1 MKKIVI
7 APDSFKGT
15 LSSLEVCSLVKKS
28 LLEER
33 DDLEIIELPIA
44 DGGEGMTES
53 FMCAFPDSKK
63 IELKAKSPLGR
74 DIEVYYAIVAGDTA
88 VIEMAM
94 ASGIT
99 IEKENDAMRAS
110 TYGTGQIIKDALDK
124 GIRKLVLGIG
134 GSATTDGGIGC
145 TAALGGR
152 FLGKDGES
160 VALCGEGLSDIV
172 SIDLSQLDERLK
184 ECDITVLCDVKNP
197 LYGKNGAA
205 YIFGPQKGA
214 DEKQVEIL
222 DRGLKNLADISEEY
236 LKKDFSQNEGTGA
249 AGGLGFA
256 LVAFLG
262 GKLKGGIDHILDM
275 LSFDEKVKDADLVI
289 TGEGKMDSQSLM
301 GKLPFGV
308 AKRCAHTR
316 VAAIVGLN
324 VADEALIAKLGIAQ
338 VVETNPEH
346 KPFDEI
352 KSTAKED
359 LIKTAKKLLFN

>member
-15 LSSLEVCSLVKKS
+15 LSSLEVCNLVKKS

-33 DDLEIIELPIA
+33 DDLEIIEVPIA

-53 FMCAFPDSKK
+53 FMYAIDDSEKV
-63 IELKAKSPLGR
+63 ELKAESPLGR
-74 DIEVYYAIVAGDTA
+74 DIDVYYAIVYGDTA

-99 IEKENDAMRAS
+99 LEKTKDAMKAS
-110 TYGTGQIIKDALDK
+110 TYGTGQIIKHALDR
-124 GIRKLVLGIG
+124 GIRKFFIGIG

-145 TAALGGR
+145 TAALGGK
-152 FLGKDGES
+152 FLDKSGNEVS
-160 VALCGEGLSDIV
+160 LCGEGLGNIAG
-172 SIDLSQLDERLK
+172 IDLSTLDERIK
-184 ECDITVLCDVKNP
+184 ESEITVLCDVKNP

-214 DEKQVEIL
+214 SEKQVEVL
-222 DRGLKNLADISEEY
+222 DAGLKNLADISAEY
-236 LKKDFSQNEGTGA
+236 LGEDYSQYEGTGA

-275 LSFDEKVKDADLVI
+275 LNFDEKVKDADLVI
-289 TGEGKMDSQSLM
+289 TGEGKMDYQSLM

-308 AKRCAHTR
+308 AKRCAHTK

-324 VADEALIAKLGIAQ
+324 VADEKQIADLGISQ
-338 VVETNPEH
+338 VVETNYKH
-346 KPFDEI
+346 LPFKEV
-352 KSTAKED
+352 KATAKED
-359 LIKTAKKLLFN
+359 LIAAAKKIII

>member
-15 LSSLEVCSLVKKS
+15 LSSLQVCNIVKAS

-33 DDLEIIELPIA
+33 DDLHIIEVPIA

-53 FMCAFPDSKK
+53 FMCAFGDSEKV
-63 IELKAKSPLGR
+63 ELKAKSPLGR
-74 DIEVYYAIVAGDTA
+74 DIDVYYAIIGGNTA

-124 GIRKLVLGIG
+124 GIRKFFLGIG

-152 FLGKDGES
+152 FFDKDGKTVE
-160 VALCGEGLSDIV
+160 LCGKGLADIV
-172 SIDLSQLDERLK
+172 SIDLSDLDNRLK
-184 ECDITVLCDVKNP
+184 ESEITVLCDVKNP
-197 LYGKNGAA
+197 LYGKTGAA

-214 DEKQVEIL
+214 SEKQVEVL
-222 DRGLKNLADISEEY
+222 DAGLKNLADISAEY
-236 LKKDFSQNEGTGA
+236 LKKDFSQYEGTGA

-256 LVAFLG
+256 LIAFLG

-275 LSFDEKVKDADLVI
+275 LAFDEKVKDADLVI

-308 AKRCAHTR
+308 AKRCAHTK
-316 VAAIVGLN
+316 VAAVVGLN
-324 VADEALIAKLGIAQ
+324 VADEKLIDELGISQ

-346 KPFDEI
+346 LPFEQV
-352 KSTAKED
+352 KATAKED
-359 LIKTAKKLLFN
+359 LFAAAKKIII

>member
-15 LSSLEVCSLVKKS
+15 LSSLEVCNIVKKS

-33 DDLEIIELPIA
+33 EELEIIEVPIA

-53 FMCAFPDSKK
+53 FMCAFPGSEKV
-63 IELKAKSPLGR
+63 ELKAKSPLGR
-74 DIEVYYAIVAGDTA
+74 DIDVYYAIVSGDTA

-94 ASGIT
+94 ASGVT
-99 IEKENDAMRAS
+99 IEKQNDAMRAS
-110 TYGTGQIIKDALDK
+110 TYGTGQIIKHALDK
-124 GIRKLVLGIG
+124 GIRKFFLGIG

-145 TAALGGR
+145 VAALGGK
-152 FLGKDGES
+152 FLDKDGNT
-160 VALCGEGLSDIV
+160 VALCGQGLSDIV
-172 SIDLSQLDERLK
+172 TVDLSELDSRIK
-184 ECDITVLCDVKNP
+184 ESEITVLCDVKNP

-214 DEKQVEIL
+214 DKNQVELL
-222 DRGLKNLADISEEY
+222 DAGLKNLADISAEY
-236 LKKDFSQNEGTGA
+236 LKKDFSQLEGTGA

-262 GKLKGGIDHILDM
+262 GTLKGGIDHILDM

-324 VADEALIAKLGIAQ
+324 TADEKLIDELGISQ
-338 VVETNPEH
+338 VVETNPLH
-346 KPFDEI
+346 LPFEQV
-352 KSTAKED
+352 KATARED
-359 LIKTAKKLLFN
+359 LFVAAKKIII

>member
-15 LSSLEVCSLVKKS
+15 LSSLEVCNIVKAS

-33 DDLEIIELPIA
+33 NDLEIIEVPIA

-53 FMCAFPDSKK
+53 FMCAMSDSEK
-63 IELKAKSPLGR
+63 IELQAKSPLGR
-74 DIEVYYAIVAGDTA
+74 DIDVYYAIVSGDTA

-99 IEKENDAMRAS
+99 IEKENDAMKAS

-124 GIRKLVLGIG
+124 GIRKFFLGIG

-145 TAALGGR
+145 VAALGGK
-152 FLGKDGES
+152 FLDKDGNE
-160 VALCGEGLSDIV
+160 VALCGEGLGDIV
-172 SIDLSQLDERLK
+172 SIDLSDLDERIK
-184 ECDITVLCDVKNP
+184 DSDITVLCDVKNP
-197 LYGKNGAA
+197 LYGKSGAA
-205 YIFGPQKGA
+205 HIFGPQKGA
-214 DEKQVEIL
+214 SEKQVEIL
-222 DRGLKNLADISEEY
+222 DSGLKNLADISAEY
-236 LKKDFSQNEGTGA
+236 LKKDLSQLEGTGA

-262 GKLKGGIDHILDM
+262 GELKGGIDHILDM
-275 LSFDEKVKDADLVI
+275 LCFDDKVKDADLVI

-308 AKRCAHTR
+308 AKRCKHTK

-324 VADEALIAKLGIAQ
+324 VADEKLIDELGISQ

-346 KPFDEI
+346 LPFEQV
-352 KSTAKED
+352 KATAKED
-359 LIKTAKKLLFN
+359 LMKAAKKIIL

>member
-15 LSSLEVCSLVKKS
+15 LSSLEVCNIVRKS

-33 DDLEIIELPIA
+33 DDLEIIEVPIA

-53 FMCAFPDSKK
+53 FMCAFDDSEKV
-63 IELKAKSPLGR
+63 ELKAKSPLGR
-74 DIEVYYAIVAGDTA
+74 EIDVYYAIVSGDTA

-110 TYGTGQIIKDALDK
+110 TYGTGEILKHALDK
-124 GIRKLVLGIG
+124 GIRKFFLGIG

-145 TAALGGR
+145 TAALGGK
-152 FLGKDGES
+152 FLDKDGNM
-160 VALCGEGLSDIV
+160 APLCGQGLSDIV
-172 SIDLSQLDERLK
+172 SIDLSDLDSRLK
-184 ECDITVLCDVKNP
+184 ESEITVLCDVKNP

-214 DEKQVEIL
+214 SEKQVEYL
-222 DRGLKNLADISEEY
+222 DSGLKNLADISAEY
-236 LKKDFSQNEGTGA
+236 LNKDFSQYEGTGA

-275 LSFDEKVKDADLVI
+275 LNFNEKVKDADLVI

-316 VAAIVGLN
+316 VAAVVGLN
-324 VADEALIAKLGIAQ
+324 VADEKLIDELGISQ

-346 KPFDEI
+346 LLFEQVKA
-352 KSTAKED
+352 TARED
-359 LIKTAKKLLFN
+359 LLRAAKKIII

>member
-15 LSSLEVCSLVKKS
+15 LSSLEVCNIVKKS
-28 LLEER
+28 LLEENA
-33 DDLEIIELPIA
+33 DLEITEVPIA

-53 FMCAFPDSKK
+53 FMCAMAGSEKN
-63 IELKAKSPLGR
+63 ELKAESPLGR
-74 DIEVYYAIVAGDTA
+74 EIDVYYAVIGGDTA

-110 TYGTGQIIKDALDK
+110 TYGTGQIIKHALDK
-124 GIRKLVLGIG
+124 GIRKFFLGIG

-145 TAALGGR
+145 TAALGGK
-152 FLGKDGES
+152 FLDKDGNM
-160 VALCGEGLSDIV
+160 VPLCGEGLADIV
-172 SIDLSQLDERLK
+172 TVDLSELDERIK
-184 ECDITVLCDVKNP
+184 ESDITVLCDVKNP
-197 LYGKNGAA
+197 LYGKTGAA

-214 DEKQVEIL
+214 SEKQVEIL
-222 DRGLKNLADISEEY
+222 DAGLKNLADISAEY
-236 LKKDFSQNEGTGA
+236 LKKDFSQYEGTGA

-262 GKLKGGIDHILDM
+262 GTLKGGIDHILDM

-316 VAAIVGLN
+316 VVAIVGLN
-324 VADEALIAKLGIAQ
+324 VADEKLINELGIAQ
-338 VVETNPEH
+338 VVETNPGH
-346 KPFDEI
+346 LPFEEVRVN
-352 KSTAKED
+352 AKED
-359 LIKTAKKLLFN
+359 LYKASKKIII

>member
-15 LSSLEVCSLVKKS
+15 LSSLEVCNLVKKS

-53 FMCAFPDSKK
+53 FMCAFPDSEK

-74 DIEVYYAIVAGDTA
+74 DIDVYYAIISGDTA

-124 GIRKLVLGIG
+124 GIRKFVLGIG

-145 TAALGGR
+145 TGALGGK
-152 FLGKDGES
+152 FLNKDGDEVS
-160 VALCGEGLSDIV
+160 LCGEGLSHIAA
-172 SIDLSQLDERLK
+172 IDLSGLDERLK
-184 ECDITVLCDVKNP
+184 ESDITVLCDVKNP

-222 DRGLKNLADISEEY
+222 DSGLKNLAEISAVY
-236 LKKDFSQNEGTGA
+236 LKKDMSQLEGTGA

-308 AKRCAHTR
+308 AKRCQHTK

-324 VADEALIAKLGIAQ
+324 TADEKLIDELGISQ
-338 VVETNPEH
+338 VVETNPGH
-346 KPFDEI
+346 LPFEQV
-352 KSTAKED
+352 KATAKED
-359 LIKTAKKLLFN
+359 LITAAKKIII

>member
-1 MKKIVI
+1 MKKIVV

-15 LSSLEVCSLVKKS
+15 LSSLEVCNIVKAS

-33 DDLEIIELPIA
+33 NDLEITEVPIA
-44 DGGEGMTES
+44 DGGEGMAES
-53 FMCAFPDSKK
+53 FMCAMTDSEK

-74 DIEVYYAIVAGDTA
+74 DIDVYYAIVSGDTA

-99 IEKENDAMRAS
+99 IEKENDAMKAS

-124 GIRKLVLGIG
+124 GIRKFFLGIG

-145 TAALGGR
+145 TAALGGK
-152 FLGKDGES
+152 FLDKDGRE
-160 VALCGEGLSDIV
+160 VALCGEGLVDIV
-172 SIDLSQLDERLK
+172 GIDLSGLDERIK
-184 ECDITVLCDVKNP
+184 DCDITVLCDVKNP

-214 DEKQVEIL
+214 SEKQVEIL
-222 DRGLKNLADISEEY
+222 DSGLKNLADISAEY
-236 LKKDFSQNEGTGA
+236 LKKDLSQLEGTGA

-262 GKLKGGIDHILDM
+262 GELKGGIDHILDM
-275 LSFDEKVKDADLVI
+275 LGFDEKVKDADLVI

-308 AKRCAHTR
+308 AKRCKHTR

-324 VADEALIAKLGIAQ
+324 VADEKLIDELGISQ

-346 KPFDEI
+346 LPFEQV
-352 KSTAKED
+352 KATAKED
-359 LIKTAKKLLFN
+359 LMKAAKKIIL

>member
-15 LSSLEVCSLVKKS
+15 LSSLEVCNIVKAS

-33 DDLEIIELPIA
+33 NDLEVIEVPIA

-53 FMCAFPDSKK
+53 FMCAMADSEK
-63 IELKAKSPLGR
+63 IELKAKGPLGR
-74 DIEVYYAIVAGDTA
+74 DIDVYYAIVSGDTA

-99 IEKENDAMRAS
+99 IEKENDPMKAS

-124 GIRKLVLGIG
+124 GIRKFFLGIG

-145 TAALGGR
+145 TSALDKYGN
-152 FLGKDGES
+152 E
-160 VALCGEGLSDIV
+160 VALCGEGLGAIV
-172 SIDLSQLDERLK
+172 SIDLSGLDERIK
-184 ECDITVLCDVKNP
+184 DSDITVLCDVKNP
-197 LYGKNGAA
+197 LYGKTGAA

-214 DEKQVEIL
+214 SEKQVEIL
-222 DRGLKNLADISEEY
+222 DAGLKNLADISAEY
-236 LKKDFSQNEGTGA
+236 LKKDLSQLEGTGA

-262 GKLKGGIDHILDM
+262 GELKGGIDHILDM

-308 AKRCAHTR
+308 AKRCKHTR
-316 VAAIVGLN
+316 VAAVVGLN
-324 VADEALIAKLGIAQ
+324 VADENLIDELGISQ

-346 KPFDEI
+346 LPFEQVKD
-352 KSTAKED
+352 TAKED
-359 LIKTAKKLLFN
+359 LMKAAKKIIL

>member
-1 MKKIVI
+1 MKIII

-15 LSSLEVCSLVKKS
+15 LSSLQVCEIVKQS

-33 DDLEIIELPIA
+33 DDLEIIEVPIA
-44 DGGEGMTES
+44 DGGEGMTVS
-53 FMCAFPDSKK
+53 FMCAMAGSEKV
-63 IELKAKSPLGR
+63 ELKAKSPLGR
-74 DIEVYYAIVAGDTA
+74 DIDVYYAIVSGDTA

-99 IEKENDAMRAS
+99 IEKQNDAMRAS
-110 TYGTGQIIKDALDK
+110 TYGTGQIIKHALDK
-124 GIRKLVLGIG
+124 GIRKFFLGIG

-145 TAALGGR
+145 VAALGGK
-152 FLGKDGES
+152 FLDKDGNT
-160 VALCGEGLSDIV
+160 VALCGQGLSDIV
-172 SIDLSQLDERLK
+172 TVDLSELDSRIK
-184 ECDITVLCDVKNP
+184 ESEITVLCDVKNP

-214 DEKQVEIL
+214 DKNQVELL
-222 DRGLKNLADISEEY
+222 DAGLKNLADISAEY
-236 LKKDFSQNEGTGA
+236 LKKDFSQLEGTGA

-262 GKLKGGIDHILDM
+262 GTLKGGIDHILDM

-324 VADEALIAKLGIAQ
+324 TADEKLIDELGISQ
-338 VVETNPEH
+338 VVETNPLH
-346 KPFDEI
+346 LPFEQV
-352 KSTAKED
+352 KATARED
-359 LIKTAKKLLFN
+359 LFVAAKKIII

>member
-15 LSSLEVCSLVKKS
+15 LSSLEVCELVKKS

-33 DDLEIIELPIA
+33 DDLEIIEVPIA

-53 FMCAFPDSKK
+53 FMCAIPDSEK
-63 IELKAKSPLGR
+63 IVLKAKSPLGR
-74 DIEVYYAIVAGDTA
+74 EIDVYYAIVYGDTA

-99 IEKENDAMRAS
+99 LEKKKDAMKAS
-110 TYGTGQIIKDALDK
+110 TYGTGQIIKHALDK
-124 GIRKLVLGIG
+124 GIRKFFLGIG

-145 TAALGGR
+145 TSALGGK
-152 FLGKDGES
+152 FLDKDGNE
-160 VALCGEGLSDIV
+160 VPLCGEGLGDIV
-172 SIDLSQLDERLK
+172 SIDLSGLDERIK
-184 ECDITVLCDVKNP
+184 ESEITVLCDVKNP

-214 DEKQVEIL
+214 SEKQVEVL
-222 DRGLKNLADISEEY
+222 DAGLKNLADISAEY
-236 LKKDFSQNEGTGA
+236 LGKDYSQLEGTGA

-262 GKLKGGIDHILDM
+262 GTLKGGIDHILDM
-275 LSFDEKVKDADLVI
+275 LEFDEKVKDADLVI
-289 TGEGKMDSQSLM
+289 TGEGKMDYQSLM

-324 VADEALIAKLGIAQ
+324 TADEKQIADLGISQ
-338 VVETNPEH
+338 VVETNYKH
-346 KPFDEI
+346 LPFKEV
-352 KSTAKED
+352 KATAKED
-359 LIKTAKKLLFN
+359 LIAAAKKIII

>member
-15 LSSLEVCSLVKKS
+15 LSSLEVCNIVKKS

-33 DDLEIIELPIA
+33 DDLEIIEVPIA

-53 FMCAFPDSKK
+53 FMCAMNDSEKV
-63 IELKAKSPLGR
+63 ELKAQSPLGR
-74 DIEVYYAIVAGDTA
+74 EIDVYYAIVGGDTA

-110 TYGTGQIIKDALDK
+110 TYGTGQIIKHALDK
-124 GIRKLVLGIG
+124 GIRKFAIGIG

-145 TAALGGR
+145 TSALGGK
-152 FLGKDGES
+152 FLDKDGKE
-160 VALCGEGLSDIV
+160 VALCGKGLSDIV
-172 SIDLSQLDERLK
+172 AIDLSDLDSRLK
-184 ECDITVLCDVKNP
+184 DSEITVLCDVKNP

-214 DEKQVEIL
+214 SEKQVEVL
-222 DRGLKNLADISEEY
+222 DAGLKNLAYISAEY
-236 LKKDFSQNEGTGA
+236 LKKDYSQYEGTGA

-262 GKLKGGIDHILDM
+262 GTLKGGIDHILDI
-275 LSFDEKVKDADLVI
+275 LDFGEKVKDADLVI

-308 AKRCAHTR
+308 AKRCTHTK
-316 VAAIVGLN
+316 VSAIVGLN
-324 VADEALIAKLGIAQ
+324 VADEALINELGIAQ
-338 VVETNPEH
+338 VVETNPLH
-346 KPFDEI
+346 LPFDEV
-352 KSTAKED
+352 KATAKED
-359 LIKTAKKLLFN
+359 LYKASKKIII

>member
-1 MKKIVI
+1 MKKIVV

-15 LSSLEVCSLVKKS
+15 LSSLEVCNLVRES

-33 DDLEIIELPIA
+33 KDLDIITLPIA

-53 FMCAFPDSKK
+53 FMSAFADSEK

-74 DIEVYYAIVAGDTA
+74 DIDVYYAIVSGDTA

-99 IEKENDAMRAS
+99 IEKENNAMRAS
-110 TYGTGQIIKDALDK
+110 TYGTGQIIKDALDR
-124 GIRKLVLGIG
+124 GVRKFVLGIG

-145 TAALGGR
+145 TAALGGK
-152 FLGKDGES
+152 FLGKDSES
-160 VALCGEGLSDIV
+160 VELCGEGLNDIV
-172 SIDLSQLDERLK
+172 SIDLSQLDDRLK

-222 DRGLKNLADISEEY
+222 DQGLRNLADISAEY
-236 LKKDFSQNEGTGA
+236 MKKDYSQYEGAGA

-308 AKRCAHTR
+308 AKRCRHTR
-316 VAAIVGLN
+316 EAAIVGLST
-324 VADEALIAKLGIAQ
+324 ADANLIAQLGIAQ

-346 KPFDEI
+346 KPFDEV
-352 KSTAKED
+352 KVTAKAD
-359 LIKTAKKLLFN
+359 LVKAAKKIII

>member
-15 LSSLEVCSLVKKS
+15 LSSLEVCRLVRES

-33 DDLEIIELPIA
+33 DDLEITELPIA

-53 FMCAFPDSKK
+53 FMCAFSDSEK

-74 DIEVYYAIVAGDTA
+74 DIDVYYAVVGGDTA

-110 TYGTGQIIKDALDK
+110 TYGTGEILKHALDK
-124 GIRKLVLGIG
+124 GIRRFILGIG

-145 TAALGGR
+145 TAALGGK
-152 FLGKDGES
+152 FIGKDGGS
-160 VALCGEGLSDIV
+160 VELCGKGLSDIV
-172 SIDLSQLDERLK
+172 SIDLSDLDERLK
-184 ECDITVLCDVKNP
+184 GSEITVLCDVKNP

-222 DRGLKNLADISEEY
+222 DSGLKNLADISAEY
-236 LKKDFSQNEGTGA
+236 LKKDLSQLPGTGA

-262 GKLKGGIDHILDM
+262 GRLKGGIDHILDM

-308 AKRCAHTR
+308 AKRCAHTK

-324 VADEALIAKLGIAQ
+324 VADEKLINDLGIAQ
-338 VVETNPEH
+338 VVETNYMH
-346 KPFDEI
+346 LPFD
-352 KSTAKED
+352 KVKATAKED
-359 LIKTAKKLLFN
+359 LIAAAKKIII

>member
-7 APDSFKGT
+7 APDSFKGS
-15 LSSLEVCSLVKKS
+15 LSSLEVCELVKKS

-33 DDLEIIELPIA
+33 NDLEIIEVPIA

-53 FMCAFPDSKK
+53 FMCAIPESEKVT
-63 IELKAKSPLGR
+63 LKAKSPLGR
-74 DIEVYYAIVAGDTA
+74 EIDVYYAIVYGDTA

-99 IEKENDAMRAS
+99 IEKEKNAMKAS
-110 TYGTGQIIKDALDK
+110 TYGTGQIIKHALDK
-124 GIRKLVLGIG
+124 GIRKFFLGIG

-145 TAALGGR
+145 VSALGGK
-152 FLGKDGES
+152 FLDKDGKAVS
-160 VALCGEGLSDIV
+160 LCGEGLGDIV
-172 SIDLSQLDERLK
+172 TIDLSGLDERIK
-184 ECDITVLCDVKNP
+184 ESKITVLCDVKNP
-197 LYGKNGAA
+197 LYGENGAA

-214 DEKQVEIL
+214 DEKQVEYL
-222 DRGLKNLADISEEY
+222 DAGLKNLADISAEY
-236 LKKDFSQNEGTGA
+236 LGKDYSLLEGTGA

-262 GKLKGGIDHILDM
+262 GRLKGGIDHILDM
-275 LSFDEKVKDADLVI
+275 LSFDEKVKEADLVI
-289 TGEGKMDSQSLM
+289 TGEGKMDYQSLM

-324 VADEALIAKLGIAQ
+324 TADEKQIADLGISQ
-338 VVETNPEH
+338 VVETNPKH
-346 KPFDEI
+346 LPF
-352 KSTAKED
+352 KQVVATAKED
-359 LIKTAKKLLFN
+359 LMAAAKKIII

>member
-15 LSSLEVCSLVKKS
+15 LSSLEVCNLVKKS

-33 DDLEIIELPIA
+33 SDLEITEVPIA

-53 FMCAFPDSKK
+53 FMCAIEGSEKV
-63 IELKAKSPLGR
+63 ELKAKSPLGR
-74 DIEVYYAIVAGDTA
+74 DIDVYYAVVYGDTA

-110 TYGTGQIIKDALDK
+110 TYGTGQIIKHALDK
-124 GIRKLVLGIG
+124 GIRKFFLGIG

-152 FLGKDGES
+152 FLDKDGKQ
-160 VALCGEGLSDIV
+160 VPLCGEGLRLIE
-172 SIDLSQLDERLK
+172 SIDLTDLDERINDC
-184 ECDITVLCDVKNP
+184 EITVLCDVKNP

-222 DRGLKNLADISEEY
+222 DAGLKRLADISAEY
-236 LKKDFSQNEGTGA
+236 LGKDYSLLEGTGA

-256 LVAFLG
+256 LVAFMG
-262 GKLKGGIDHILDM
+262 GTLKGGIDHILDM
-275 LSFDEKVKDADLVI
+275 LCFDEKVKDADLVI
-289 TGEGKMDSQSLM
+289 TGEGKMDYQSLM

-308 AKRCAHTR
+308 AKRCKHTR

-324 VADEALIAKLGIAQ
+324 TAEEKQIAELGISQ
-338 VVETNPEH
+338 VVETNPKH
-346 KPFDEI
+346 LPFEQVI
-352 KSTAKED
+352 PTAKED
-359 LIKTAKKLLFN
+359 LIAAAKKIII

>member
-15 LSSLEVCSLVKKS
+15 LSSLEVCNLVKQS

-33 DDLEIIELPIA
+33 DDLEIVEVPIA

-53 FMCAFPDSKK
+53 FMCAIDGSEKV
-63 IELKAKSPLGR
+63 ELKAKSPLGR
-74 DIEVYYAIVAGDTA
+74 DIDVYYAVVYGDTA

-99 IEKENDAMRAS
+99 IEKEKDAMKAS
-110 TYGTGQIIKDALDK
+110 TYGTGQIIKHALDK
-124 GIRKLVLGIG
+124 GIRKFFLGIG

-145 TAALGGR
+145 VAALGGK
-152 FLGKDGES
+152 FLSKDGKE
-160 VALCGEGLSDIV
+160 VPLCGEGLSLIEK
-172 SIDLSQLDERLK
+172 IDLSGLDERIK
-184 ECDITVLCDVKNP
+184 ESEITVLCDVKNP

-214 DEKQVEIL
+214 NEKQVEIL
-222 DRGLKNLADISEEY
+222 DAGLKNLADISAEY
-236 LKKDFSQNEGTGA
+236 LKKDFSGYEGTGA

-256 LVAFLG
+256 LVAFMG
-262 GKLKGGIDHILDM
+262 GTLKGGIDHILDM
-275 LSFDEKVKDADLVI
+275 LSFNEKVKDADLVI
-289 TGEGKMDSQSLM
+289 TGEGKMDHQSLM

-308 AKRCAHTR
+308 AKRCEHTK

-324 VADEALIAKLGIAQ
+324 TADEKQISELGISQ
-338 VVETNPEH
+338 VVETNYLH
-346 KPFDEI
+346 LPFEQV
-352 KSTAKED
+352 KATAKED
-359 LIKTAKKLLFN
+359 LIAAAKKIII

>member
-15 LSSLEVCSLVKKS
+15 LSSLQVCELVRQS

-33 DDLEIIELPIA
+33 DDLEIIAVPIA

-53 FMCAFPDSKK
+53 FMCAMAGSEKL
-63 IELKAKSPLGR
+63 ELKAKSPLGR
-74 DIEVYYAIVAGDTA
+74 DIDVYYAIVSGDTA

-99 IEKENDAMRAS
+99 IEKENNAMRAS
-110 TYGTGQIIKDALDK
+110 TYGTGQIIKHALDK
-124 GIRKLVLGIG
+124 GIRKFFLGIG

-145 TAALGGR
+145 TAALGGK
-152 FLGKDGES
+152 FLDKDGNE
-160 VALCGEGLSDIV
+160 VALCGEGLADIAAV
-172 SIDLSQLDERLK
+172 DLSQLDSRIK
-184 ECDITVLCDVKNP
+184 ESEITVLCDVKNP

-214 DEKQVEIL
+214 DPKQVEIL
-222 DRGLKNLADISEEY
+222 DEGLKNLAGISAEY
-236 LKKDFSQNEGTGA
+236 LKKDFSQLEGTGA

-262 GKLKGGIDHILDM
+262 GTLKGGIDHILDM
-275 LSFDEKVKDADLVI
+275 LGFDEKVKDADLVI

-324 VADEALIAKLGIAQ
+324 TADEKLIDELGISQ
-338 VVETNPEH
+338 VVETNPKH
-346 KPFDEI
+346 LPFEQV
-352 KSTAKED
+352 KATAKED
-359 LIKTAKKLLFN
+359 LLLAAKKIII

>member
-15 LSSLEVCSLVKKS
+15 LSSLEVCNLVKKS

-33 DDLEIIELPIA
+33 DDLHIIEVPIA

-53 FMCAFPDSKK
+53 FMCAFADSEKV
-63 IELKAKSPLGR
+63 ELKAKSPLGR
-74 DIEVYYAIVAGDTA
+74 EIDVYYAIVSGDTA

-124 GIRKLVLGIG
+124 GIRKFILGIG

-145 TAALGGR
+145 TAALGGK
-152 FLGKDGES
+152 FMGKDKES
-160 VALCGEGLSDIV
+160 VALCGEGLGDIV
-172 SIDLSQLDERLK
+172 SIDLSELDSRLRDS
-184 ECDITVLCDVKNP
+184 EITVLCDVKNP

-214 DEKQVEIL
+214 SEKQVEIL
-222 DRGLKNLADISEEY
+222 DSGLRNLADISAEY
-236 LKKDFSQNEGTGA
+236 LEKDLSNLEGTGA

-308 AKRCAHTR
+308 AKRCAHTK

-324 VADEALIAKLGIAQ
+324 VADEKLIDELGISQ
-338 VVETNPEH
+338 VVETNPLH
-346 KPFDEI
+346 LPFEQV
-352 KSTAKED
+352 KASAKED
-359 LIKTAKKLLFN
+359 LLRAAKKIII

>member
-15 LSSLEVCSLVKKS
+15 LSSLEVCNLVKKS

-33 DDLEIIELPIA
+33 DDLEIVELPIA

-53 FMCAFPDSKK
+53 FMCAFGDSEKV
-63 IELKAKSPLGR
+63 ELKAKSPLGR
-74 DIEVYYAIVAGDTA
+74 DIDVYYAIVDANTA

-110 TYGTGQIIKDALDK
+110 TYGTGEIITHALDK
-124 GIRKLVLGIG
+124 GIRRFVLGIG

-145 TAALGGR
+145 TAALGGK
-152 FLGKDGES
+152 FLDKNGNS
-160 VALCGEGLSDIV
+160 VALCGEGLPNIV
-172 SIDLSQLDERLK
+172 SIDLSDLDSRLK
-184 ECDITVLCDVKNP
+184 DSEITVLCDVKNP

-214 DEKQVEIL
+214 DEKQVEYL
-222 DRGLKNLADISEEY
+222 DSGLKNLADISAEY
-236 LKKDFSQNEGTGA
+236 LKKDMSQLEGTGA

-262 GKLKGGIDHILDM
+262 GTLKGGIDHILDM

-308 AKRCAHTR
+308 AKRCAHTK

-324 VADEALIAKLGIAQ
+324 VADERLIDELGISQ
-338 VVETNPEH
+338 VVETNPMH
-346 KPFDEI
+346 LPFEQVKDNAE
-352 KSTAKED
+352 AD
-359 LIKTAKKLLFN
+359 LLVAAKKIII

>member
-15 LSSLEVCSLVKKS
+15 LSSLEVCNLVKKS

-33 DDLEIIELPIA
+33 DDLEITELPIA

-53 FMCAFPDSKK
+53 FMCAFPDSEKT
-63 IELKAKSPLGR
+63 ELKAKSPLGR
-74 DIEVYYAIVAGDTA
+74 DIDVYYAIVSKDTA

-110 TYGTGQIIKDALDK
+110 TYGTGQLIKDALDK
-124 GIRKLVLGIG
+124 GIRKFVLGIG

-145 TAALGGR
+145 IAALGGR
-152 FLGKDGES
+152 FIDKGGKE
-160 VALCGEGLSDIV
+160 VALCGEGLSDIA
-172 SIDLSQLDERLK
+172 SIDLSTLDERIK
-184 ECDITVLCDVKNP
+184 ESEITVLCDVKNP
-197 LYGKNGAA
+197 LYGKKGAA

-214 DEKQVEIL
+214 SEKQVEIL
-222 DRGLKNLADISEEY
+222 DAGLKNLADISAEY
-236 LKKDFSQNEGTGA
+236 LGKDFSLIEGTGA

-256 LVAFLG
+256 LIAFLG
-262 GKLKGGIDHILDM
+262 GRLKGGIDHILDM

-324 VADEALIAKLGIAQ
+324 TADEKIIEELGIAQ
-338 VVETNPEH
+338 VVETNPKH
-346 KPFDEI
+346 LPFEQI
-352 KSTAKED
+352 KATAKED
-359 LIKTAKKLLFN
+359 LIVAAKRIIL

>member
-15 LSSLEVCSLVKKS
+15 LSSLEVCSLVKRS

-33 DDLEIIELPIA
+33 DDLEIIEVPIA

-53 FMCAFPDSKK
+53 FMCAYPESEK
-63 IELKAKSPLGR
+63 ICLKAQSPLGR
-74 DIEVYYAIVAGDTA
+74 EIDVYYGVVGGDIA

-110 TYGTGQIIKDALDK
+110 TYGTGQIIKDALDR
-124 GIRKLVLGIG
+124 GIRKFVLGIG

-145 TAALGGR
+145 TTALGGK
-152 FLGKDGES
+152 FLDKDGKS
-160 VALCGEGLSDIV
+160 VSLCGEGLSSIDA
-172 SIDLSQLDERLK
+172 IDLSGLDERLK
-184 ECDITVLCDVKNP
+184 DSDITVLCDVKNP

-205 YIFGPQKGA
+205 YIFSPQKGA
-214 DEKQVEIL
+214 SEKQVEIL
-222 DRGLKNLADISEEY
+222 DSGLKNLADVSAVY
-236 LKKDFSQNEGTGA
+236 LKKDLSQLEGTGA

-256 LVAFLG
+256 LVAFLD

-275 LSFDEKVKDADLVI
+275 LDFDEKVKDADLVI

-308 AKRCAHTR
+308 AKRCTHTK
-316 VAAIVGLN
+316 VTAIVGLN
-324 VADEALIAKLGIAQ
+324 TADEKQIADLGIGQ
-338 VVETNPEH
+338 VVETNPLHLPFEH
-346 KPFDEI
+346 VKN
-352 KSTAKED
+352 TAKED
-359 LIKTAKKLLFN
+359 LMAATKKIII

>member
-15 LSSLEVCSLVKKS
+15 LSSLQVCNIVKES

-33 DDLEIIELPIA
+33 DDLQIIEVPIA

-53 FMCAFPDSKK
+53 FMCALPGSEK

-74 DIEVYYAIVAGDTA
+74 DIDVYYAIVSGDTA

-99 IEKENDAMRAS
+99 IEQQNDAMKAS
-110 TYGTGQIIKDALDK
+110 TYGTGQIIKHALDK
-124 GIRKLVLGIG
+124 GIRKFVLGIG

-145 TAALGGR
+145 IAALGGK
-152 FLGKDGES
+152 FLDKDGNM
-160 VALCGEGLSDIV
+160 VALCGEGLGNIARVDLSDI
-172 SIDLSQLDERLK
+172 DERIK
-184 ECDITVLCDVKNP
+184 DSEITVLCDVKNP

-222 DRGLKNLADISEEY
+222 DAGLKNLAGISAEY
-236 LKKDFSQNEGTGA
+236 LKKDFSQYEGTGA

-262 GKLKGGIDHILDM
+262 GTLKGGIDHILDM
-275 LSFDEKVKDADLVI
+275 LDFDEKVKDADLVI

-324 VADEALIAKLGIAQ
+324 VADNKLIDELGISQ

-346 KPFDEI
+346 LPFEQV
-352 KSTAKED
+352 KATAKED
-359 LIKTAKKLLFN
+359 LFKASKKIII

>member
-15 LSSLEVCSLVKKS
+15 LSSLEVCNLVKKS

-33 DDLEIIELPIA
+33 DDLEIIEVPIA

-53 FMCAFPDSKK
+53 FMCAIEGSEKV
-63 IELKAKSPLGR
+63 ELKAKSPLGR
-74 DIEVYYAIVAGDTA
+74 DIDVYYGIVYGDTA

-110 TYGTGQIIKDALDK
+110 TYGTGQLIKHALEK
-124 GIRKLVLGIG
+124 GIRKFFLGIG

-145 TAALGGR
+145 VAALGGK
-152 FLGKDGES
+152 FFDKYGNE
-160 VALCGEGLSDIV
+160 VPLCGEGLTLIEN
-172 SIDLSQLDERLK
+172 IDLSGLDERIK
-184 ECDITVLCDVKNP
+184 ESEITVLCDVKNP

-214 DEKQVEIL
+214 NEKQVEHL
-222 DRGLKNLADISEEY
+222 DVGLKNLADVSAEY
-236 LKKDFSQNEGTGA
+236 LGKDYSQYEGTGA

-256 LVAFLG
+256 LIAFLG
-262 GKLKGGIDHILDM
+262 GTLKGGIDHILDM

-289 TGEGKMDSQSLM
+289 TGEGKMDYQSLM

-308 AKRCAHTR
+308 AKRCAHTK

-324 VADEALIAKLGIAQ
+324 TADEKQIADLGIVQ
-338 VVETNPEH
+338 VVETNFAH
-346 KPFDEI
+346 LPFEQV
-352 KSTAKED
+352 KATAKED
-359 LIKTAKKLLFN
+359 LMAAAKKIVL

>member
-15 LSSLEVCSLVKKS
+15 LSSLEVCNLVKKS
-28 LLEER
+28 LLEDRE
-33 DDLEIIELPIA
+33 DLQITELPIA

-53 FMCAFPDSKK
+53 FMCAVKDSKK
-63 IELKAKSPLGR
+63 ISLKAKSPLGR
-74 DIEVYYAIVAGDTA
+74 DIDVYYAIIHGDTA

-99 IEKENDAMRAS
+99 VEKENDAMRAS
-110 TYGTGQIIKDALDK
+110 TYGTGEIIKNALDK
-124 GIRKLVLGIG
+124 GIRKFFIGIG

-145 TAALGGR
+145 TAALGGK
-152 FLGKDGES
+152 FLDKDGNG
-160 VALCGEGLSDIV
+160 VALCGEGLKDIAA
-172 SIDLSQLDERLK
+172 IDLSSVDERIK
-184 ECDITVLCDVKNP
+184 ESEITVLCDVKNP

-205 YIFGPQKGA
+205 YIFSPQKGA
-214 DEKQVEIL
+214 SEKQVGIL
-222 DRGLKNLADISEEY
+222 DEGLKNLAGISAEY
-236 LKKDFSQNEGTGA
+236 MKKDFSQYEGAGA

-262 GKLKGGIDHILDM
+262 GRLKGGIDHILDM

-308 AKRCAHTR
+308 AKRCTHTR

-324 VADEALIAKLGIAQ
+324 NTDEKLINDLGIAQ
-338 VVETNPEH
+338 VVETNPGH
-346 KPFDEI
+346 LPFESI
-352 KSTAKED
+352 KATARED
-359 LIKTAKKLLFN
+359 LMKAAKKIIV

>member
-1 MKKIVI
+1 MKKIVV

-63 IELKAKSPLGR
+63 LTLKAKSPLGR
-74 DIEVYYAIVAGDTA
+74 DIDVYYAIVSGDTA

-99 IEKENDAMRAS
+99 IEKENDPMRAS

-124 GIRKLVLGIG
+124 GIRRFILGIG

-145 TAALGGR
+145 TAALGGK
-152 FLGKDGES
+152 FLNKDGKP
-160 VALCGEGLSDIV
+160 VALCGEGLADISAV
-172 SIDLSQLDERLK
+172 DLSELDERIRCS
-184 ECDITVLCDVKNP
+184 EITVLCDVKNP

-205 YIFGPQKGA
+205 YVFGPQKGA
-214 DEKQVEIL
+214 DENQVEAL
-222 DRGLKNLADISEEY
+222 DSGLKNLADISAEY
-236 LKKDFSQNEGTGA
+236 LKKDYSRLEGTGA

-275 LSFDEKVKDADLVI
+275 LSFNEKVKDADLVI

-316 VAAIVGLN
+316 VAAVVGLN
-324 VADEALIAKLGIAQ
+324 TADESLIRELGIAQ
-338 VVETNPEH
+338 VVETNPLH

-352 KSTAKED
+352 KATAKEE
-359 LIKTAKKLLFN
+359 LMSAAKKIII

>member
-15 LSSLEVCSLVKKS
+15 LSSLEVCNLVKKS

-53 FMCAFPDSKK
+53 FMCAFPDSEK

-74 DIEVYYAIVAGDTA
+74 DIDVYYAIVSGDTA

-124 GIRKLVLGIG
+124 GIHKFILGIG

-145 TAALGGR
+145 TGALGGK
-152 FLGKDGES
+152 FLDKDGKE
-160 VALCGEGLSDIV
+160 VALCGEGLGDIV
-172 SIDLSQLDERLK
+172 SIDLSDLDERIK
-184 ECDITVLCDVKNP
+184 DCEITVLCDVKNP
-197 LYGKNGAA
+197 LYGKTGAA

-214 DEKQVEIL
+214 SEKQVEIL
-222 DRGLKNLADISEEY
+222 DSGLENLADISAEY
-236 LKKDFSQNEGTGA
+236 LKKDLSQLEGTGA

-262 GKLKGGIDHILDM
+262 GELKGGIDHILDM
-275 LSFDEKVKDADLVI
+275 LCFDDKVKDADLVI

-308 AKRCAHTR
+308 AKRCRHTK

-324 VADEALIAKLGIAQ
+324 VADEKLIDELGISQ
-338 VVETNPEH
+338 VVETNPLH
-346 KPFDEI
+346 LPFEQV
-352 KSTAKED
+352 KATAKED
-359 LIKTAKKLLFN
+359 LMRAAKKIIL

>member
-15 LSSLEVCSLVKKS
+15 LSSLEVCNLVKKS

-33 DDLEIIELPIA
+33 DDLDITEIPIA

-53 FMCAFPDSKK
+53 FICAFPDSQK
-63 IELKAKSPLGR
+63 ICLKAKSPLGR
-74 DIEVYYAIVAGDTA
+74 DIDVYYAIVSGDTA

-124 GIRKLVLGIG
+124 GIRKFVLGIG

-145 TAALGGR
+145 TAALGGN
-152 FLGKDGES
+152 FLDKDKNE
-160 VALCGEGLSDIV
+160 VPLCGEGLLHIDN
-172 SIDLSQLDERLK
+172 IDLSGLDHRLK
-184 ECDITVLCDVKNP
+184 DSDITVLCDVKNP

-205 YIFGPQKGA
+205 YIFSPQKGA
-214 DEKQVEIL
+214 DEKQVEML
-222 DRGLKNLADISEEY
+222 DAGLKNLAEISTEY
-236 LKKDFSQNEGTGA
+236 LKKDYSDFEGTGA

-256 LVAFLG
+256 LVAFLE

-275 LSFDEKVKDADLVI
+275 LNFDEKVKDADLVI

-308 AKRCAHTR
+308 AKRCTHTK

-324 VADEALIAKLGIAQ
+324 TADENLIKELGISQ
-338 VVETNPEH
+338 VVETNPLH
-346 KPFDEI
+346 LPFEQI
-352 KSTAKED
+352 KATAKED
-359 LIKTAKKLLFN
+359 LMTATKKINI

>member
-15 LSSLEVCSLVKKS
+15 LSSLQVCEIVKQS

-33 DDLEIIELPIA
+33 DDLEIIEVPIA
-44 DGGEGMTES
+44 DGGEGMTVS
-53 FMCAFPDSKK
+53 FMCAMAGSEKV
-63 IELKAKSPLGR
+63 ELKAKSPLGR
-74 DIEVYYAIVAGDTA
+74 DIDVYYAIVSGDTA

-99 IEKENDAMRAS
+99 IEKQNDAMRAS
-110 TYGTGQIIKDALDK
+110 TYGTGQIIKHALDK
-124 GIRKLVLGIG
+124 GIRKFFLGIG
-134 GSATTDGGIGC
+134 GSATTDGGFGC
-145 TAALGGR
+145 VADLGGT
-152 FLGKDGES
+152 FLDKDGNT
-160 VALCGEGLSDIV
+160 VALCGQGLSDIV
-172 SIDLSQLDERLK
+172 TVDLSELDSRIK
-184 ECDITVLCDVKNP
+184 ESEITVLCDVKNP

-214 DEKQVEIL
+214 DKNQVELL
-222 DRGLKNLADISEEY
+222 DAGLKNLADISAEY
-236 LKKDFSQNEGTGA
+236 LKKDFSQLEGTGA

-262 GKLKGGIDHILDM
+262 GTLKGGIDHILDM

-324 VADEALIAKLGIAQ
+324 TADEKLIDELGISQ
-338 VVETNPEH
+338 VVETNPLH
-346 KPFDEI
+346 LPFEQV
-352 KSTAKED
+352 KATARED
-359 LIKTAKKLLFN
+359 LFVAAKKIII